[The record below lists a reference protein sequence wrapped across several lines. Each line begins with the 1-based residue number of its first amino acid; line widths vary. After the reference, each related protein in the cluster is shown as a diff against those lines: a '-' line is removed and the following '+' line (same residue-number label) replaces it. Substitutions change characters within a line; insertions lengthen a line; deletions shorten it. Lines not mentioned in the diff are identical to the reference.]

1 MRRENLVLL
10 VGAILLDLGLLALT
24 FLFVLLGLPPPLVS
38 VSFVSWTIAAAIVLG
53 VLALPKFRLSSS
65 PVPPERALAELA
77 HRLRASGHTV
87 AEAPGMLDIRL
98 GRILAVK
105 VSALPSGEG
114 SDLFFQMSA
123 TPDGWFVSIMSM
135 VWIAPVALNGFLYA
149 FARVRSTVRERIAPL
164 LSGGAPL
171 PEDEIRTGLVAAL
184 AEAHRLALEGYEAE
198 RSAYW
203 NTAGLVLIGAVL
215 TFGVVLAG
223 SLLASSGADLRV
235 RVIDALAQSAAASTT
250 FGVVAWLVVRRRLRP
265 HLLEIRRWMGQLR
278 DAWTREASGAAP
290 AEAGPSAFE
299 LLMEASREV
308 PGWLEARRRTS
319 LGRDWGGF
327 TVLWLLAGGSVGLF
341 MQAGVGAFLGNPLLA
356 VIGAAGGIAMAA
368 GSVWFYRWWNRR
380 EREAI
385 GQIRAGWERRF
396 QAVRERMEQH
406 LRDL

>member
-10 VGAILLDLGLLALT
+10 VGAILLDLGLLGLT
-24 FLFVLLGLPPPLVS
+24 LLFIFLGLPGPLVS
-38 VSFVSWTIAAAIVLG
+38 ISFTSWVIAAAIALG
-53 VLALPKFRLSSS
+53 VLVLPKFRFSSS
-65 PVPPERALAELA
+65 PASPERALAEFA
-77 HRLRASGHTV
+77 HRLRASGYTV

-123 TPDGWFVSIMSM
+123 TSDGWFVSIMSII
-135 VWIAPVALNGFLYA
+135 WFAPVALNGFLYA
-149 FARVRSTVRERIAPL
+149 FARVRSSVRERIAPI

-171 PEDEIRTGLVAAL
+171 PEDEIRTGLVAGL

-203 NTAGLVLIGAVL
+203 DTAGLVLIGAIL
-215 TFGVVLAG
+215 IFGVVLAG
-223 SLLASSGADLRV
+223 SLVASSGAVLRV
-235 RVIDALAQSAAASTT
+235 RVIDGLAQSATASTT
-250 FGVVAWLVVRRRLRP
+250 FGVVAWFVVRQRLRP
-265 HLLEIRRWMGQLR
+265 RLFEIRRWMGRLR
-278 DAWTREASGAAP
+278 DAWTREASGGTP
-290 AEAGPSAFE
+290 ADAGPSVFE

-319 LGRDWGGF
+319 LSRDWGGF

-341 MQAGVGAFLGNPLLA
+341 IQAGAGAVLGNPLLA
-356 VIGAAGGIAMAA
+356 VIGASGGLGLAA
-368 GSVWFYRWWNRR
+368 GSLWFYRWWNRL

-385 GQIRAGWERRF
+385 ERTRASWERRF

-406 LRDL
+406 LQDL